1 MASNSVSEKSSFREK
16 VGFWDY
22 LGFGAGD
29 MAINFT
35 FGSLGVFVVYFYTNV
50 VGLSAGVVGTMML
63 VSRSFDGIIDM
74 VIGGLVD
81 RTRSRWGKTRPWLLF
96 GAIPFALLTVMIFA
110 VPANLGGVGKIAYA
124 FISYNILMISFSSI
138 AIPFGTLNSL
148 VTRDRHQRE
157 TFNIFRMTEAQIGL
171 IIVTNLTMPLVQM
184 FGGKQ
189 FGWILAY
196 ACLGVGSVALLW
208 IVFFTQRERVSATVD
223 ENNQVETLK
232 VGQQLSLIFKN
243 KYWMLAFLF
252 AIVFSVT
259 TAFNQ
264 STMVYFAQYV
274 LHDKNLVGIMNVL
287 YYVPTILGFFVS
299 VKLYDRFGKT
309 KMMVIGALISI
320 VGYAMPILMPNSVIY
335 NEIAQA
341 VKGLGQAPLLGALWA
356 LFPDTIEY
364 GHWKTGHR
372 IEGLLYSGG
381 SLGQKLGL
389 GIGTAT
395 VGWVLGIGHYNGAL
409 ANQPLSAIHA
419 IYWIFIYLPVIAFVI
434 QLIILH
440 FYKIDEIYPQ
450 IMTDL
455 KNHKFADGADK

>member
-1 MASNSVSEKSSFREK
+1 MNSVNEAQKSSFKEK
-16 VGFWDY
+16 LGFFDY
-22 LGFGAGD
+22 LTFGCGD

-50 VGLSAGVVGTMML
+50 VGLAAGAVGTMML
-63 VSRSFDGIIDM
+63 ISRSFDGIIDM
-74 VIGGLVD
+74 VIGALVD
-81 RTRSRWGKTRPWLLF
+81 RTKTRWGKTRPWLLI
-96 GAIPFALLTVMIFA
+96 GAIPFALLTVLIFA
-110 VPANLGGVGKIAYA
+110 VPTNFSQTGKLVYA
-124 FISYNILMISFSSI
+124 FISYNVLMVAFSSI

-148 VTRDRHQRE
+148 VTRDQHQRE

-189 FGWILAY
+189 LGWILAY
-196 ACLGVGSVALLW
+196 TCLGIGSVMLLW
-208 IVFFTQRERVSATVD
+208 IVFFTQRERVQATDSSV
-223 ENNQVETLK
+223 ENISIGK
-232 VGQQLSLIFKN
+232 QLGLIVRN

-252 AIVFSVT
+252 AIVFSIT

-287 YYVPTILGFFVS
+287 YYVPTILGFFIS
-299 VKLYDRFGKT
+299 VKLFDKYGKT
-309 KMMVIGALISI
+309 KMMIVGALISI
-320 VGYAMPILMPNSVIY
+320 VGYALPLIAPTNVLF
-335 NEIAQA
+335 NEFAQA
-341 VKGLGQAPLLGALWA
+341 IKGLGQAPLLGSLWA

-395 VGWVLGIGHYNGAL
+395 ATVGWVLSLGHYNGAL
-409 ANQPLSAIHA
+409 AIQPASAIQS
-419 IYWIFIYLPVIAFVI
+419 IYWVFIYLPVICFI
-434 QLIILH
+434 LQLVILH
-440 FYKIDEIYPQ
+440 FYTIDKVYPQ
-450 IMTDL
+450 IMSDL
-455 KNHKFADGADK
+455 KNGIFSPDADK

>member
-1 MASNSVSEKSSFREK
+1 MASNSISGKTNFREK
-16 VGFWDY
+16 LHFWDY

-63 VSRSFDGIIDM
+63 ISRSFDGIIDM

-96 GAIPFALLTVMIFA
+96 GAIPFAVLTVLIFA
-110 VPANLGGVGKIAYA
+110 VPTNISGVGKIAYA
-124 FISYNILMISFSSI
+124 FVSYNVLMISFSSI

-184 FGGKQ
+184 FGGQQ

-196 ACLGVGSVALLW
+196 ACLGVGSIALLW
-208 IVFFTQRERVSATVD
+208 IVFFTQRERVQIT
-223 ENNQVETLK
+223 EKQEETLTVRK
-232 VGQQLSLIFKN
+232 QLSLIFKN
-243 KYWMLAFLF
+243 KFWILAFLF
-252 AIVFSVT
+252 AVTFSVT

-264 STMVYFAQYV
+264 STMVYFAQYI

-299 VKLYDRFGKT
+299 VKLFDKFGKT
-309 KMMVIGALISI
+309 KMMVVGAVISI
-320 VGYAMPILMPNSVIY
+320 IGYAMPLIMPKSVGF
-335 NEIAQA
+335 NEFAQ
-341 VKGLGQAPLLGALWA
+341 VIKGLGQAPLLGSLWA

-389 GIGTAT
+389 GIGTAA
-395 VGWVLGIGHYNGAL
+395 VGWVLGMGHYNGAV
-409 ANQPLSAIHA
+409 ATQSASAVHA
-419 IYWIFIYLPVIAFVI
+419 IYWIFIYLPVLFFIL

-440 FYKIDEIYPQ
+440 FYTIDKIYPK
-450 IMTDL
+450 IMDDL
-455 KNHKFADGADK
+455 RNDRFADGADK